1 MTTFLPIESHD
12 GVLIVGAG
20 PTGLTLANALAFYG
34 VPFTIIDSK
43 TGPTRDSKAL
53 AVNAASRF
61 GLDLIG
67 LSGVLGQSGSRLHR
81 LNLNWQGRRLSA
93 VDLRHLDYEDAFFL
107 AQPQSD
113 TENELI
119 TALSTYGQRVRWETG
134 LVDADK
140 RKDGVRVA
148 LKYGNGTQIE
158 RIFPYVVGCDG
169 KESIVRNRMSVN
181 FSGCDYP
188 MHFVLGDFALSWDA
202 SRNEAYYF
210 VYEETFFILVPAGK
224 DLWRIVV
231 KYDGTIPDTPV
242 HARDI
247 TDVVTAYMG
256 EGFFLGDP
264 AWISRAPFY
273 MRTSDRLRDG
283 PLFLAGDAAH
293 LFSPIGGT
301 GMNTGMQD
309 ALNLGWKIAYH
320 YTGRGGETLLDSYA
334 TERIHAIRA
343 TAKVTDQSTRLIAR
357 IDKDPSA
364 VERML
369 PEMRNRPFLRSA
381 GPLKYSGLGISYSET
396 LLADGGTPVPGSRRA
411 GELCLGIGRLLMTK
425 ESPVRSLPPFVV
437 VAFVLNNSQCGNSL
451 CGLEDLSEL
460 QGEYLDALRT
470 EIIVM
475 DADAESIRSAYPRLN
490 IHLAKWELIRAL
502 GGARDALLLISPD
515 GVIRYSG
522 SYLDVKRLRDTLI
535 AYFDQSTVVRRNG
548 RSRIAG

>member
-1 MTTFLPIESHD
+1 
-12 GVLIVGAG
+12 
-20 PTGLTLANALAFYG
+20 LAFYG

-61 GLDLIG
+61 GLDMIG
-67 LSGVLGQSGSRLHR
+67 LSGVLGRSGSRLQR
-81 LNLNWQGRRLSA
+81 LNLNWQGKRLSA

-107 AQPQSD
+107 SQPQSD

-119 TALSTYGQRVRWETG
+119 TALSAHGHRVRWKTR
-134 LVDADK
+134 LVNVDK
-140 RKDGVRVA
+140 QNDGVRVA

-158 RIFPYVVGCDG
+158 RTFPYVIGCDG
-169 KESIVRNRMSVN
+169 KESIVRNSMPVK

-210 VYEETFFILVPAGK
+210 IYEETFFILVPAGN

-242 HARDI
+242 HASDI
-247 TDVVTAYMG
+247 TDVVAAYMG
-256 EGFFLGDP
+256 SDFFRGDP
-264 AWISRAPFY
+264 VWISRAPFY

-309 ALNLGWKIAYH
+309 ALNLSWKIAYH
-320 YTGRGGETLLDSYA
+320 HAGRGGETLLDSYE
-334 TERIHAIRA
+334 TERIHAIHA

-357 IDKDPSA
+357 MDDDPNV

-369 PEMRNRPFLRSA
+369 PKMCNRPFLRSV

-396 LLADGGTPVPGSRRA
+396 LLADGGTPVPGSRSA
-411 GELCLGIGRLLMTK
+411 GELCLGIGRLLMTR
-425 ESPVRSLPPFVV
+425 ESSVRSLPPFVV
-437 VAFVLNNSQCGNSL
+437 VAFVLNNSQYCNSS
-451 CGLEDLSEL
+451 CSLEDFSGL
-460 QGEYLDALRT
+460 QREYQDALRT
-470 EIIVM
+470 EIIVI
-475 DADAESIRSAYPRLN
+475 DVDAESIRSAYPLLN
-490 IHLAKWELIRAL
+490 IHLADWELIRAL
-502 GGARDALLLISPD
+502 GGASDALLLISPD

-522 SYLDVKRLRDTLI
+522 TIHDVKRLRDTLI
-535 AYFDQSTVVRRNG
+535 AYFDQLTVVRPSG
-548 RSRIAG
+548 KSRIAG